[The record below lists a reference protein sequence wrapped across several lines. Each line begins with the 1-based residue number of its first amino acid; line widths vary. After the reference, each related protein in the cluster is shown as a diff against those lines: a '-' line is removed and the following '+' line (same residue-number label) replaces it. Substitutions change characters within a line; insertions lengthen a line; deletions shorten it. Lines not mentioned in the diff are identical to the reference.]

1 MTRRYAIRSIT
12 NELLLI
18 DIGDILNVRL
28 SRRCSQWCLVRSVR
42 TRPDGSVKSIRV
54 VKWLENKQK
63 ISEVNTVFPHEVH
76 SVADAKF
83 IPPMARLAFTEVQQ
97 VNQCA

>member
-1 MTRRYAIRSIT
+1 MTINHLIRGCDGA
-12 NELLLI
+12 LVMLAV
-18 DIGDILNVRL
+18 GDILNVRL

-83 IPPMARLAFTEVQQ
+83 IPPMARLAFAEVQQ

>member
-1 MTRRYAIRSIT
+1 MTRRYAIRGCSDA
-12 NELLLI
+12 LLLI
-18 DIGDILNVRL
+18 DVGDILNVRL

-42 TRPDGSVKSIRV
+42 TRTDGSVKSIRV
-54 VKWLENKQK
+54 IKWLENKQK
-63 ISEVNTVFPHEVH
+63 LSEVNTVFPHEVH

-83 IPPMARLAFTEVQQ
+83 IPPMARLAFAEAQQ

>member
-1 MTRRYAIRSIT
+1 MTRRYAVRGCT
-12 NELLLI
+12 DALLLI

-28 SRRCSQWCLVRSVR
+28 SRRCSQLCLIRSVR

-54 VKWLENKQK
+54 LKWLDRKQ
-63 ISEVNTVFPHEVH
+63 SLSATNTVFPHEVH

-83 IPPMARLAFTEVQQ
+83 ITPMARLAFAEVQQ